1 MEMSN
6 KFLDQIDARISEIQS
21 LNKRIIFSIA
31 TTAKLE
37 KSPYLTPIRIN
48 SDFCF
53 TGCVLFGQAIL
64 IPLLEKIDGLVDII
78 LVDTEKKIPLRIT
91 DDSAKTLESHETV
104 GYVETGNLSK
114 ICFQKVKKSKIFEFK
129 PNDLTVNATW
139 SFLSQ
144 RLHFLSGKKITIL
157 GAGNIG
163 SKLALKLV
171 ECGAE
176 VRLYRR
182 DIYKG
187 HHISQGLNMIKPES
201 TVANIQYHQDIIQA
215 SFMADV
221 LIGTTSGVPIIDAD
235 VVSCVKKSCLIVDL
249 GKNNLTEEAIHI
261 AMQFSMEIY
270 RTDVTASLE
279 AFIFEVLK
287 IQDILENSY
296 GKKDLGYCTLV
307 GGGYF
312 GEKGDV
318 IVNHMDKPTQVVGV
332 SNGDG
337 SLKKTLTSE
346 DQQIVDRLKKEY
358 EIEN

>member
-1 MEMSN
+1 MREQ
-6 KFLDQIDARISEIQS
+6 FLQEVDSRISAVQS
-21 LNKRIIFSIA
+21 LDKSIIFSIA
-31 TTAKLE
+31 TTAKME
-37 KSPYLTPIRIN
+37 DRPYLTPVRVTN
-48 SDFCF
+48 DFCF
-53 TGCVLFGQAIL
+53 TGCVVFEQGSLHS
-64 IPLLEKIDGLVDII
+64 LLEKIDGIVDIL
-78 LVDTEKKIPLRIT
+78 LVDTEKKIPLRTAIDHGNA
-91 DDSAKTLESHETV
+91 DDGQETV
-104 GYVETGNLSK
+104 GYVETGNLSR
-114 ICFQKVKKSKIFEFK
+114 ICFQKVKKSRIFEFK

-176 VRLYRR
+176 VRFYRR

-201 TVANIQYHQDIIQA
+201 TVANIQYHQDIMQA

-221 LIGTTSGVPIIDAD
+221 LIGATSGFPIIDTD
-235 VVSCVKKSCLIVDL
+235 VISYVKKGCLVVDL
-249 GKNNLTEEAIHI
+249 GKNNLTEAALALAVEHSI
-261 AMQFSMEIY
+261 EIY
-270 RTDVTASLE
+270 RADVAPALE
-279 AFIFEVLK
+279 AFIYEMLK
-287 IQDILENSY
+287 VQDILDNTY
-296 GKKDLGYCTLV
+296 GRKDLGYCKIV

-312 GEKGDV
+312 GEKGA
-318 IVNHMDKPTQVVGV
+318 IVVDHIQKPTHVIGV

-337 SLKKTLTSE
+337 TLKRELGND
-346 DQQIVDRLKKEY
+346 DQLNIERLEKEY